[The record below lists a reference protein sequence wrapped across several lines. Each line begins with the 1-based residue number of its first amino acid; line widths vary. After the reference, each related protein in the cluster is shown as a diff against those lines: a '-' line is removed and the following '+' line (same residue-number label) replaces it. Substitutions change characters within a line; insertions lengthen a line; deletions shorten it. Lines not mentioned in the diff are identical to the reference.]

1 MSNYN
6 CPLFLEVLHLILQPG
21 VVLFLQFLEQDVGLL
36 ALFLVGRCRICL
48 DEVRRGLVKVF
59 EEGSLHVGSGA
70 RWCQES
76 YKPHFTNKLFIPAQ
90 LVRQDPA
97 RSKITNEAEL
107 TL

>member
-36 ALFLVGRCRICL
+36 ALFLGRCRICL

-59 EEGSLHVGSGA
+59 EEGSLHALLHLEGEAG
-70 RWCQES
+70 QFT
-76 YKPHFTNKLFIPAQ
+76 PHLLLGLALLAVHQ
-90 LVRQDPA
+90 LLQLISPPPGPR
-97 RSKITNEAEL
+97 
-107 TL
+107 

>member
-1 MSNYN
+1 MASSASDSPSSDRNVCSRPN
-6 CPLFLEVLHLILQPG
+6 CDDSAGYPEPVVLSFYDLAPVLHTNIAFYLEVND
-21 VVLFLQFLEQDVGLL
+21 VL
-36 ALFLVGRCRICL
+36 R
-48 DEVRRGLVKVF
+48 
-59 EEGSLHVGSGA
+59 VGSGA